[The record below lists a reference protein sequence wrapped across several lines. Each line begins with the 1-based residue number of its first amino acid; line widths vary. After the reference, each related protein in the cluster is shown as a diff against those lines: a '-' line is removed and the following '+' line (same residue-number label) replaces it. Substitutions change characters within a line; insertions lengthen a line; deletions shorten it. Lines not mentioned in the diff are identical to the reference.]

1 METDRLVHWLL
12 NGLQLDTT
20 IFHVGTYCGRWSAST
35 AGRGLGS
42 FHLVLQ
48 GECYLHMPGQAPVLL
63 GPRDGVF
70 LLRDLPHFL
79 SPDPDPA
86 VVLPRAGMQVLDLE
100 ASRPDTTGLACGF
113 FDFHGPAGALMLNS
127 FPSHLV
133 IRAQDQQLRAAA
145 ALFELILDEP
155 GTHPD
160 TPSPLIARL
169 AEVLFFYVIR
179 HVAQRKDIAVGLL
192 AVAQRPEFS
201 PLLDQLLRQPGDDWS
216 IDSMA
221 RIVHMSRASFYKHFS
236 DTCGQPPAQFLLALR
251 MKIAAQKLDAGDTV
265 DQTAEHVGYRSYAA
279 FSRAFKKV
287 IGQQPGAYRR
297 SQRALGQAA
306 AGNVALN

>member
-20 IFHVGTYCGRWSAST
+20 IFHVGKYCGRWRAST

-48 GECYLHMPGQAPVLL
+48 GDCYLHMPGCAPVLL
-63 GPRDGVF
+63 KPRDGVF
-70 LLRDLPHFL
+70 LLRDMPHFL
-79 SPDPDPA
+79 SPDPDPN
-86 VVLPRAGMQVLDLE
+86 VIPVKSSMQVLDGIQLG
-100 ASRPDTTGLACGF
+100 DTGLACGF

-127 FPSHLV
+127 FPTHLI
-133 IRAQDQQLRAAA
+133 IRAEDQQLRAAA
-145 ALFELILDEP
+145 ALFDLILDEP
-155 GTHPD
+155 KTHPD
-160 TPSPLIARL
+160 APSPLIARL

-201 PLLDQLLRQPGDDWS
+201 PLLDQLLREPGQDWS
-216 IDSMA
+216 IDNMA
-221 RIVHMSRASFYKHFS
+221 RIAHMSRASFYKNFI

-251 MKIAAQKLDAGDTV
+251 MKIAAQKLDAGDSV
-265 DQTAEHVGYRSYAA
+265 DHTAEHVGYRSYAA
-279 FSRAFKKV
+279 FSRAFKKI

-297 SQRALGQAA
+297 SQRSTSLVAA
-306 AGNVALN
+306 ASIN

>member
-12 NGLQLDTT
+12 IGLQLDTT
-20 IFHVGTYCGRWSAST
+20 IFHVGKYCGRWRAST

-48 GECYLHMPGQAPVLL
+48 GDCYLHMPGCAPVLL

-70 LLRDLPHFL
+70 LLRDMPHFL
-79 SPDPDPA
+79 SPDPDPN
-86 VVLPRAGMQVLDLE
+86 VIPVKSSMQVLD
-100 ASRPDTTGLACGF
+100 AVQVGDTGLACGF

-127 FPSHLV
+127 FPTHLI
-133 IRAQDQQLRAAA
+133 IRAEDQQLRAAA
-145 ALFELILDEP
+145 ALFDLILDEP
-155 GTHPD
+155 KTHPD

-201 PLLDQLLRQPGDDWS
+201 PLLDQLLREPGQDWT
-216 IDSMA
+216 IDNMA
-221 RIVHMSRASFYKHFS
+221 RIAHMSRASFYKNFI

-251 MKIAAQKLDAGDTV
+251 MKIAAQKLDAGDSV

-279 FSRAFKKV
+279 FSRAFKKI

-297 SQRALGQAA
+297 SQRSGGPIAA
-306 AGNVALN
+306 TSIN

>member
-1 METDRLVHWLL
+1 MEIDRLVHWLL

-20 IFHVGTYCGRWSAST
+20 IFHVGKYCGRWSAST
-35 AGRGLGS
+35 AGRGMGS

-48 GECYLHMPGQAPVLL
+48 GDCYLHMQDCAPVLL

-79 SPDPDPA
+79 SPDPDPN
-86 VVLPRAGMQVLDLE
+86 VVPVKSAMQVLDTVHFG
-100 ASRPDTTGLACGF
+100 DTGLACGF

-127 FPSHLV
+127 FPSHLIV
-133 IRAQDQQLRAAA
+133 RAQDHQLRAAG
-145 ALFELILDEP
+145 ALFDLILDEP
-155 GTHPD
+155 KTHPD

-179 HVAQRKDIAVGLL
+179 HVAQSKYIAVGLL

-201 PLLDQLLRQPGDDWS
+201 AWLDRLLLDPGYDWS
-216 IDSMA
+216 IDNMA
-221 RIVHMSRASFYKHFS
+221 RLAHMSRASFYKNFI

-251 MKIAAQKLDAGDTV
+251 MKIAAQRLDAGDSI
-265 DQTAEHVGYRSYAA
+265 DRTAEHVGYRSYAA
-279 FSRAFKKV
+279 FSRAFKKI

-297 SQRALGQAA
+297 SQRTHGSVTPASV
-306 AGNVALN
+306 N

>member
-1 METDRLVHWLL
+1 MQTDRLVHWLL
-12 NGLQLDTT
+12 NGLELDTT
-20 IFHVGTYCGRWSAST
+20 IFHVGKYCGRWSAST
-35 AGRGLGS
+35 SGRGMGS

-48 GECYLHMPGQAPVLL
+48 GNCYLHMPGQEPLLL

-70 LLRDLPHFL
+70 LLRDIPHFL
-79 SPDPDPA
+79 SPDPDPHA
-86 VVLPRAGMQVLDLE
+86 LPVQTSMEVLESIQIGD
-100 ASRPDTTGLACGF
+100 TGLACGF

-133 IRAQDQQLRAAA
+133 IRAQDQQLRAAS
-145 ALFELILDEP
+145 ALFDLILDEP
-155 GTHPD
+155 KTHPD

-179 HVAQRKDIAVGLL
+179 HVAQRQDIAVGLL

-201 PLLDQLLRQPGDDWS
+201 PLLEHLLRAPGQDWS
-216 IDSMA
+216 IDNMA
-221 RIVHMSRASFYKHFS
+221 RLAHMSRASFYKNFV

-251 MKIAAQKLDAGDTV
+251 MKIAAQQLHAGATI

-279 FSRAFKKV
+279 FSRAFKKI

-297 SQRALGQAA
+297 AHRNLEQPPAA
-306 AGNVALN
+306 MA